1 MLNYVLLFFIYS
13 LWGWIVEVLH
23 VGLISEKKFYNRGFL
38 NLPIIPIYGF
48 GSLFIITIF
57 KYISLN
63 IVANFIIIIILTS
76 SLEYLTSLIMENLFH
91 LKWWD
96 YSKYKYQIHGRVCL
110 RNSILFGIGGLLIL
124 KVNPLVLV
132 GINQIDE
139 QFLKKIDFIL
149 FLLFFID
156 LYKVLANLTKLEIRD
171 IKLFSTNLSFKQI
184 KKHHQVIKTNKFKQR
199 NMSKF
204 IVDVNL
210 KISISIFILL
220 YLVSKYLVL
229 SIFIAIISLLI
240 QYIVIN
246 MLKKRK
252 YYK

>member
-13 LWGWIVEVLH
+13 FWGWIVEVLH

-57 KYISLN
+57 KYLSLN
-63 IVANFIIIIILTS
+63 VVANFIIIIILTS

-96 YSKYKYQIHGRVCL
+96 YSRYKYQIHGRVCL

-124 KVNPLVLV
+124 KVNPFVV
-132 GINQIDE
+132 VSINQIDE
-139 QFLKKIDFIL
+139 QLLKKIDFIL
-149 FLLFFID
+149 LLVFID

-220 YLVSKYLVL
+220 YLISKYLVL

-240 QYIVIN
+240 QYVVIN

-252 YYK
+252 HHK